1 MRPEFAN
8 AACSSVKMPQAG
20 IYFADYSHVLVL
32 ILLFVTALGIRLYGI
47 NEPPLEF
54 HSTRQYRSLIIARAY
69 YFDGSSSIPEW
80 KRQVAAAS
88 KQKQGILEPPLMEFL
103 VSLGYRLL
111 GEEHFWLP
119 RLLSSL
125 FWLIGGGFLYLM
137 GRKIADP
144 NVALFATAFYLFVPF
159 GVVASRSFQP
169 DPLMVTLLL
178 ASTFAILCYHEA
190 PSKSGFTVAAI
201 VSSLSVLVK
210 PHAVFVI
217 LGAFT
222 ALAIYRDGIWRALKS
237 QTLLLFIT
245 IVLLPTAAI
254 YVYNVV
260 SGRFFIHEAD
270 KTLLPHL
277 LMSGF
282 FWQSW
287 VENIRIT
294 VGFIPFVGALIGSL
308 FFRLP
313 VAKALMIGL
322 WSGYALFGLV
332 LDYNFATH
340 DYYQLQLIPIVGLS
354 VSSII
359 GVLISR
365 LKEMNPQ
372 FHWHLAIFGVL
383 ALAMVLSIAV
393 TRARLVAPNVER
405 QVRAK
410 QEIGELV
417 NHSTKTIFLSSDYG
431 VPLEYHGLLSGES
444 WPLASDLQWE
454 HLTGTPVRSAVER
467 FNTRFS
473 TNVPAYFIVEDFR
486 ELEQQPDL
494 KRFLAKFPI
503 ISRSNYYAV
512 FKLQS

>member
-8 AACSSVKMPQAG
+8 AACLSIKIPQAD
-20 IYFADYSHVLVL
+20 IYLADYRHVLIL
-32 ILLFVTALGIRLYGI
+32 ILLFATGLGIRLYGV

-54 HSTRQYRSLIIARAY
+54 HSTRQYRSLIIARGY

-103 VSLGYRLL
+103 VSRGYRLF

-125 FWLIGGGFLYLM
+125 LWLIGGGFLYLI

-178 ASTFAILCYHEA
+178 ASTAAILCYHDA
-190 PSKSGFTVAAI
+190 PSKSGFTIAAI

-210 PHAVFVI
+210 PHAAFVI
-217 LGAFT
+217 LTAFT
-222 ALAIYRDGIWRALKS
+222 ALAVYRLGIRQALRS
-237 QTLLLFIT
+237 QTLLLFMA
-245 IVLLPTAAI
+245 IVLVPTVTI
-254 YVYNVV
+254 YIYNLV

-270 KTLLPHL
+270 KTLLPRL

-287 VENIRIT
+287 VENIRVT
-294 VGFIPFVGALIGSL
+294 VGFIPFVGALFGSL
-308 FFRLP
+308 FFRERL
-313 VAKALMIGL
+313 ARALMIGL

-332 LDYNFATH
+332 LNYNFATH

-359 GVLISR
+359 GVVLSR
-365 LKEMNPQ
+365 LKQTNPQ
-372 FHWHLAIFGVL
+372 FHWHLVILGIL

-393 TRARLVAPNVER
+393 TRARLVTPDVER

-431 VPLEYHGLLSGES
+431 VPLEYHGLLSGAS

-454 HLTGTPVRSAVER
+454 RLTGTPVRSAEER
-467 FNTRFS
+467 FNTRFAKDA
-473 TNVPAYFIVEDFR
+473 PAYFIVEDFR

-494 KRFLAKFPI
+494 KRLLAKFPML
-503 ISRSNYYAV
+503 SRTKYYAV
-512 FKLQS
+512 FKLQ